1 MALKDTL
8 ARLNDINLNEID
20 LNDLDLSSAGLWPG
34 PVKVICGIA
43 LGLVLS
49 LAGYFFLITD
59 LQSELARVVQQEST
73 LKSDYAEKY
82 RQSALL
88 EDYRQQ
94 AKEMEANFRMILSQ
108 LPSDTEIPGLID
120 DINKVGTANGLIFNK
135 IDLLPE
141 VILEYY
147 VEKPIRIEVVGGY
160 HDLGAFVSDVADLS
174 RIVTLH
180 DFTIKPVGG
189 SEVGRLL
196 RMEITAKTYRYKDGA
211 ST

>member
-1 MALKDTL
+1 
-8 ARLNDINLNEID
+8 
-20 LNDLDLSSAGLWPG
+20 
-34 PVKVICGIA
+34 
-43 LGLVLS
+43 VLS

-189 SEVGRLL
+189 GEVGRLL

>member
-82 RQSALL
+82 RQSAL
-88 EDYRQQ
+88 
-94 AKEMEANFRMILSQ
+94 S
-108 LPSDTEIPGLID
+108 LIH
-120 DINKVGTANGLIFNK
+120 I
-135 IDLLPE
+135 
-141 VILEYY
+141 
-147 VEKPIRIEVVGGY
+147 
-160 HDLGAFVSDVADLS
+160 
-174 RIVTLH
+174 
-180 DFTIKPVGG
+180 
-189 SEVGRLL
+189 
-196 RMEITAKTYRYKDGA
+196 
-211 ST
+211 

>member
-120 DINKVGTANGLIFNK
+120 DISKVGTANGLIFNK

-189 SEVGRLL
+189 GEVGRLL